1 MDKKDI
7 AFVRYAA
14 AWLRMNGIDIY
25 GSTPNELL
33 DMYAMLPA
41 PPVSLA
47 EWAASR
53 GDEAAAELQTEREIV
68 QNTIVFGGK

>member
-14 AWLRMNGIDIY
+14 AWLRMNGVDISA
-25 GSTPNELL
+25 STPDELF

-47 EWAASR
+47 EWASIR
-53 GDEAAAELQTEREIV
+53 GDEAAPELQVEREIV
-68 QNTIVFGGK
+68 QNTLVFGGK